1 MFWGQYLQYFYIL
14 PFAINVLNLSGK
26 PKHIFK
32 NGIHICIRLSYF
44 FLKPAMSLSLKDW
57 LKQSVTMVV
66 KKIAINFVED
76 SRLKHKLD

>member
-1 MFWGQYLQYFYIL
+1 MFLGQYLKHFYIL
-14 PFAINVLNLSGK
+14 PFAINIQNFLGK

-32 NGIHICIRLSYF
+32 NGINICIRLSYF

-57 LKQSVTMVV
+57 LKQSVATVV